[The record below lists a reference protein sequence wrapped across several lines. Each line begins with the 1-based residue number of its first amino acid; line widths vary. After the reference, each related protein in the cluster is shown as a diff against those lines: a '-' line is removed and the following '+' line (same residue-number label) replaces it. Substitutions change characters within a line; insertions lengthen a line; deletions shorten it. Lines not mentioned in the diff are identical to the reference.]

1 MEKQGRKDMRRRKR
15 NASSL
20 NLTQIEHLPQIVFSL
35 NKRCTKSRFPSMSMA
50 QIDHN
55 LLTHEISELEEKR
68 LIEARGREKTEKMF
82 K

>member
-1 MEKQGRKDMRRRKR
+1 
-15 NASSL
+15 
-20 NLTQIEHLPQIVFSL
+20 
-35 NKRCTKSRFPSMSMA
+35 MSMA

-68 LIEARGREKTEKMF
+68 LIEARSREKTEKMF